1 MPERWGFGSVVCFP
15 SFVFRYLF
23 IVELSGFLTKA
34 DQLTPYPSST
44 CHIAGKEGGNKYL
57 TN

>member
-1 MPERWGFGSVVCFP
+1 MPERWGFGSVVCLS

-23 IVELSGFLTKA
+23 IVELSGTKA